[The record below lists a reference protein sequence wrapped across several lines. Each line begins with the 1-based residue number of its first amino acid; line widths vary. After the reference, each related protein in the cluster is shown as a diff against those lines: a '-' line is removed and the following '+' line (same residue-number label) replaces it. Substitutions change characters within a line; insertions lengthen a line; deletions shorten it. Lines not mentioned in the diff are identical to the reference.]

1 MRVWYRFFLHK
12 LFLMSSKFTPVLAL
26 HGASETLI
34 HDIASS
40 GLGPFRIH
48 WLKTAQ
54 ALIAAA
60 GADQGPAAAVLSVS
74 QAEALGPAL
83 ERCASN
89 AAVLLLSDLSDRS
102 SACYEDWARWFQLG
116 VQDILTPQDCFH
128 GGLARRLRAALE
140 RHSLGS
146 EMRRAYATDLGTG
159 LPHEQ
164 QLIEHMSH
172 LIALREREPAAMAV
186 LVLRIEGLATV
197 EARAGDQAVA
207 VLRRKLAVRL
217 RSGVRAS
224 DVVAA
229 LDSQLFGVLLAS
241 MASPDQA
248 ASVGRKLLASL
259 HAPFNVGGFDLTVS
273 TALGIGQ
280 YPQDGAQ
287 PAGLIQHAIS
297 AARVALA
304 EGRAGF
310 ANFIEGT
317 TIPRAANE
325 E

>member
-1 MRVWYRFFLHK
+1 MRVWHGFFLRQS
-12 LFLMSSKFTPVLAL
+12 FLMSPKFTRVLAL
-26 HGASETLI
+26 HGSSEALI
-34 HDIASS
+34 HDVASS
-40 GLGPFRIH
+40 GFGPFRIH
-48 WLKTAQ
+48 WLKTVQ

-60 GADQGPAAAVLSVS
+60 GSDHGPAGAVLTVS

-83 ERCASN
+83 ERCATN
-89 AAVLLLSDLSDRS
+89 AAIVLLSDLSDRS
-102 SACYEDWARWFQLG
+102 SACCEDWARWFGLG
-116 VQDILTPQDCFH
+116 VQDILTPQDSLH

-140 RHSLGS
+140 RHSLCS
-146 EMRRAYATDLGTG
+146 EIRRAYATDLGTG

-172 LIALREREPAAMAV
+172 LIALREREPASMAV

-197 EARAGDQAVA
+197 EARAGAQAVA

-229 LDSQLFGVLLAS
+229 LDGQLFGVLLAS
-241 MASPDQA
+241 VASPEQA
-248 ASVGRKLLASL
+248 ASVGRKLLTSL
-259 HAPFNVGGFDLTVS
+259 HAPFNVGGHDLTVS

-287 PAGLIQHAIS
+287 PAALIQHAIS

-317 TIPRAANE
+317 TVPRAANE